1 MASVTYY
8 RDRDASS
15 TAKWHLL
22 GKPGRTNLLW
32 TQCGIYFHNQP
43 DTTTTPDPNL
53 ICRRCERGDNH
64 LKG

>member
-32 TQCGIYFHNQP
+32 TKCGIWFHNQP
-43 DTTTTPDPNL
+43 DTTTDPDPN
-53 ICRRCERGDNH
+53 
-64 LKG
+64 